1 MEFKDRQKIFAEKNW
16 SYMEKLYHIYAGGKC
31 LLPNIK
37 EDEFSVTWNTVKAMV
52 GLMQTDYNENDLS
65 YEEVVL
71 NRQLMQEESS
81 Y

>member
-1 MEFKDRQKIFAEKNW
+1 
-16 SYMEKLYHIYAGGKC
+16 MEKLYHIYAGEKC